1 MNRARLRLVAVTAW
15 SGPPM
20 PIVPLRPSP
29 FPLLPEPHDESAR
42 QSALEGYE
50 LLDSVPEAAYDDL
63 VRLAATLCDASAAAI
78 ALVDNG
84 RIWYKARHGLGETER
99 LRSQSICSQ
108 LIADAE
114 PDRLMVIA
122 DTAEDPRFAGLGL
135 KLDGRPLRFYA
146 GAPLMSPDGYALGT
160 LCVLDHRPRE
170 LRAAQRDGVAVIARQ
185 VQHLF
190 ELRRY
195 AIEQRRLLSER
206 EAFALQL
213 ESAQADLQRRHELLQ
228 HSARHDALTGLLNR
242 SALSQLLGSEDAMEP
257 LRNAAYTLLLVDVD
271 HFKQVNDRYGH
282 LLGDRALRAVGDA
295 VAASIR
301 EGDVAVRF
309 GGEEFLVVLPG
320 THLAT
325 ASEVGERIRQRLAR
339 ASLPFA
345 LTVSIGIAGGDP
357 ARDRPEQVFD
367 RADRALYRAKAQGR
381 DRLAVDEG

>member
-1 MNRARLRLVAVTAW
+1 
-15 SGPPM
+15 M

-29 FPLLPEPHDESAR
+29 FPLLPEPHDEAAR
-42 QSALEGYE
+42 QTTLEGYE

-63 VRLAATLCDASAAAI
+63 VRLAATLCDAPAAAI

-84 RIWYKARHGLGETER
+84 RIWYKARHGFGETER
-99 LRSQSICSQ
+99 VRSQSICSQ

-114 PDRLMVIA
+114 ADRLLVIA

-135 KLDGRPLRFYA
+135 RLDGRPLRFYA

-160 LCVLDHRPRE
+160 LCVLDHRPHD

-206 EAFALQL
+206 EAFAREL
-213 ESAQADLQRRHELLQ
+213 ESAQADLQRRHELLE

-242 SALSQLLGSEDAMEP
+242 SALSQLLGSEDAMES
-257 LRNAAYTLLLVDVD
+257 LRRAAYTLLLVDVD

-282 LLGDRALRAVGDA
+282 LLGDRALRAVADA
-295 VAASIR
+295 IAASIR
-301 EGDVAVRF
+301 DGDVAVRF

-325 ASEVGERIRQRLAR
+325 ATEVGERIRQRLAR

-345 LTVSIGIAGGDP
+345 LTVSIGVAGGDP
-357 ARDRPEQVFD
+357 SRERPEQVFD
-367 RADRALYRAKAQGR
+367 RADRALYLAKAQGR